1 VTFVRRLTGPRRR
14 RLTGSAIV
22 LRGTSRRIRT
32 SRPRDLCG
40 RRRRRVE
47 SYTNPRNGRPGM
59 GSYRQQ
65 TQAKAARERTL
76 RERPERK
83 LEKKRAAAAERR
95 ERAAP
100 TSAPQF
106 EDSAS
111 RRA

>member
-1 VTFVRRLTGPRRR
+1 
-14 RLTGSAIV
+14 
-22 LRGTSRRIRT
+22 
-32 SRPRDLCG
+32 
-40 RRRRRVE
+40 
-47 SYTNPRNGRPGM
+47 M

-76 RERPERK
+76 RERRERK

-100 TSAPQF
+100 TSAPRF